1 MTLGN
6 VRENPDPIIARCI
19 KIKRDTVES
28 DEFDRGE
35 RKKLNLGHTIG
46 HAVEKC
52 SGFSIPHG
60 SAVSMGLYAIYKAYA
75 AEEASV
81 IKKALEANGLPV
93 QIPYTADE
101 LCSAALS
108 DKKRNGDT
116 VSLVLPGPIGS
127 CRIENVPVA
136 SLNGIIAEALS

>member
-1 MTLGN
+1 MLWIFYPTRLGCVNGTLCNIQGI
-6 VRENPDPIIARCI
+6 R
-19 KIKRDTVES
+19 
-28 DEFDRGE
+28 
-35 RKKLNLGHTIG
+35 
-46 HAVEKC
+46 
-52 SGFSIPHG
+52 
-60 SAVSMGLYAIYKAYA
+60 
-75 AEEASV
+75 
-81 IKKALEANGLPV
+81 V

-136 SLNGIIAEALS
+136 SLDGIIAEALS